1 MNLADLVT
9 RHAAATP
16 DSPAVI
22 DHGRTCT
29 WRELDAAVWQ
39 AAAALRKQG
48 IAAGDV
54 VGVRLPNGLGYL
66 VTVYALA
73 RLNAVFLAAGEHDS
87 DLAGRFRAKAILASA
102 PQGDPGPVDPSLRGP
117 GGDATWRIGLTS
129 GSTGRP
135 KAVRITHAMQI
146 AWCESNQGAV
156 PGRPDDR
163 FLSALPLD
171 LDAGLRIC
179 LFVHWAGGA
188 VLFEQVEDTV
198 ERFFA
203 TVERV
208 GANYL
213 SLTPVH
219 LGRLLDRAP
228 EGKLRLPR
236 VRVLRS
242 GGMFH
247 DEKLQSAVRRRLSP
261 NFFVLYGTKDGG
273 SPLTCATGDTFD
285 RHPGSVGFPC
295 PGVEIGIADE
305 SGRALP
311 AGEQGLVRMKAPGM
325 TRGYID
331 DPEASARSFRDGWY
345 YTGDRGTL
353 SSDGALYFG
362 GRADDLINYDGIK
375 LYPAEIENVL
385 QTHPAVVEVAAFALP
400 DPQHQDLPVAAVV
413 LRAMV
418 SEKALRDFCR
428 ARIGARTPRRVV
440 FVDALPRTRAGKV
453 DKAELARRCTAKD
466 SRARDTQSQ

>member
-16 DSPAVI
+16 ESPAVI

-29 WRELDAAVWQ
+29 WRELDAAVRQ
-39 AAAALRKQG
+39 AAAGLRKQG

-54 VGVRLPNGLGYL
+54 VGVRLPNGLPYL

-73 RLNAVFLAAGEHDS
+73 RLNAVFLALGEHDD
-87 DLAGRFRAKAILASA
+87 DLATRFRAKAIVTSL
-102 PQGDPGPVDPSLRGP
+102 PQGDAGPVDSAP

-156 PGRPDDR
+156 PGRPGDR
-163 FLSALPLD
+163 FLSVLPLD

-188 VLFEQVEDTV
+188 VLFEPLGDTV
-198 ERFFA
+198 DGFFA
-203 TVERV
+203 AVERTA
-208 GANYL
+208 ANYL
-213 SLTPVH
+213 SLTPAH
-219 LGRLLDRAP
+219 LGRLLQRAP
-228 EGKLRLPR
+228 EGQVRLPQ

-247 DEKLQSAVRRRLSP
+247 SESLQRAVRRRLSP
-261 NFFVLYGTKDGG
+261 NLFVLYGTKDGG
-273 SPLTCATGDTFD
+273 SPLTCATGETLD
-285 RHPGSVGFPC
+285 RHPGSIGYPC

-353 SSDGALYFG
+353 SGDGALYFG

-375 LYPAEIENVL
+375 LYPSEIENVL
-385 QTHPAVVEVAAFALP
+385 REHPAVVEVAAFALP
-400 DPQHQDLPVAAVV
+400 HPRRQDLPVAAVV
-413 LRAMV
+413 LRAKA
-418 SEKALRDFCR
+418 SEKALRAFCR
-428 ARIGARTPRRVV
+428 ARIGARTPKRVLI
-440 FVDALPRTRAGKV
+440 VDALPRTRAGKV
-453 DKAELARRCTAKD
+453 DKAELARRCANEN
-466 SRARDTQSQ
+466 SHARDTQSQ